1 MCYYSTLCI
10 NAKINEMLSRKL
22 QSIIYMKAKQNK
34 NYIDKQE
41 INAYIKQVKQVQKA
55 RRIINLLVDI
65 NLKMQNLSAYKAKY
79 KVLKN
84 ES

>member
-1 MCYYSTLCI
+1 
-10 NAKINEMLSRKL
+10 
-22 QSIIYMKAKQNK
+22 MKAQNK

-41 INAYIKQVKQVQKA
+41 INAYIKYVKQAQKA

-65 NLKMQNLSAYKAKY
+65 NLKMQNLSTYKAKY